1 MITFCINTTTNEL
14 NHLQLLFKSLSINLS
29 RTDYDILVFVDGDN
43 QNTTEWLISQKQI
56 FKNLKIIKNPNEI
69 PIGYQRNINLMFE
82 FAKTEIVSYLQS
94 DMVISKNYDLDIL
107 QNLDETT
114 IISSTRIEPPLHPS
128 SPDKITRDFGLDP
141 TTFDFNS
148 FTLFSNEN
156 KQNKLTDYWFAPFTL
171 YKKKLDRY
179 RWT

>member
-1 MITFCINTTTNEL
+1 
-14 NHLQLLFKSLSINLS
+14 
-29 RTDYDILVFVDGDN
+29 
-43 QNTTEWLISQKQI
+43 
-56 FKNLKIIKNPNEI
+56 
-69 PIGYQRNINLMFE
+69 MFE

-171 YKKKLDRY
+171 YKKNWIDIGGHDTMFRRSREDSDILY
-179 RWT
+179 RMCLNGIKFKQDWNALVYHFTCT